1 MKLTSL
7 KPEDIKQSLLQ
18 HTLQRPLVLY
28 PVVTASLALGYGLL
42 IETSLVV
49 WALSAVGAGIGA
61 TSWLTSY
68 FVKGEDTALAA
79 VDAYHADVVKQ
90 RLKSMDYLKQQLI
103 EFDQQE
109 GTHQIEL
116 LNNKFAAFQD
126 VLNIKMNKGELTY
139 IRYLTMAEQVYLSA
153 IDNLN
158 DAVSSLKSIA
168 GIDMPLLE
176 KQLSQLGDSE
186 FDQDKAKALN
196 NRKELYQ
203 SAHTHVDKLFL
214 ENEHAMTEIDRASN
228 QLAKI
233 STQSGHAVLDI
244 EDAMTELRTMAQRA
258 EKYNK

>member
-1 MKLTSL
+1 
-7 KPEDIKQSLLQ
+7 
-18 HTLQRPLVLY
+18 
-28 PVVTASLALGYGLL
+28 
-42 IETSLVV
+42 
-49 WALSAVGAGIGA
+49 
-61 TSWLTSY
+61 
-68 FVKGEDTALAA
+68 
-79 VDAYHADVVKQ
+79 
-90 RLKSMDYLKQQLI
+90 
-103 EFDQQE
+103 
-109 GTHQIEL
+109 
-116 LNNKFAAFQD
+116 LNKKFAAFQD

-176 KQLSQLGDSE
+176 KQLSQLGDSGL
-186 FDQDKAKALN
+186 DKEKAQALN

-203 SAHTHVDKLFL
+203 SAHTHVDKLLL

-233 STQSGHAVLDI
+233 SSQSGHAVLDI
-244 EDAMTELRTMAQRA
+244 EDAMAELRDMAQRA